1 MKGYLYLTTIISVTV
16 GINSKAIAQCVS
28 TQDCATLGYI
38 ESSCSNGGI
47 KCPFGNQWYC
57 NKSDSEVCEKNGFS
71 YTCTGGNQT
80 GGAGKTCNGKYAE
93 CTCAENYIWKNG
105 KCVISEGAYGDLYY
119 CNGDVVGVKTPDM
132 KFYVALKDLGKMNL
146 ENAYDKSKEYIFCGK
161 RKGRLAEKNQLI
173 TMYNNKSLLNSLLL
187 TYGGE
192 KLIEDWY
199 WSSSGGAGF
208 QGPSYYNFVNMSTG
222 TDSLTFSKSDYYYVR
237 PILTSYQAF

>member
-132 KFYVALKDLGKMNL
+132 KFYVAVKDLGQMNYY
-146 ENAYDKSKEYIFCGK
+146 NAKSSCTSYIFCGK
-161 RKGRLAEKNQLI
+161 RKGVLPETSHLQTI
-173 TMYNNKSLLNSLLL
+173 YQNKSAINDLLL
-187 TYGGE
+187 ANGGTKMTESYYWSATNYGGFHG
-192 KLIEDWY
+192 Y
-199 WSSSGGAGF
+199 GCS
-208 QGPSYYNFVNMSTG
+208 QGYVNMSNGSRSSNCETQN
-222 TDSLTFSKSDYYYVR
+222 YYVR